1 MTDDPHPP
9 IPDSMEE
16 LDADERREKIKAFA
30 QEAGIP
36 FDLVKAAQAMA
47 AVQQEVESQSNP
59 QTLFPPPSP
68 EQLKRHK
75 LRALRFALVQNA
87 VHFLVIFAAVV
98 AALLVAG
105 CASPFIATVESDAR
119 VFLAFDG
126 AVVVAATDG
135 AGAFTVTVKGSSV
148 PLYARA
154 LAPGTVLVARIVDP
168 EYQERV
174 AADGFLS
181 PAGLAVAL
189 TILSQTQL
197 ETLRLAPP
205 PIP

>member
-1 MTDDPHPP
+1 MNDPHPP
-9 IPDSMEE
+9 IPDSMAE
-16 LDADERREKIKAFA
+16 LDADERREKIQAFA
-30 QEAGIP
+30 KEVGIP

-47 AVQQEVESQSNP
+47 AVQQEVDSQAGP

-68 EQLKRHK
+68 EQLQRLKR
-75 LRALRFALVQNA
+75 RGRTILVL
-87 VHFLVIFAAVV
+87 VTVGRFLVIFAAVT

-168 EYQERV
+168 EYHERV
-174 AADGFLS
+174 AAGGFLS

-189 TILSQTQL
+189 TILSETQI